1 MQDKPAA
8 AAPAGQP
15 GGLRL
20 CPLIAFDQI
29 AGGKYKL
36 RILWELLHGSRRYGQ
51 LRRSVVTACQGRPVT
66 DRILSRELKGLQER
80 GLIHRIQYPVVPPKV
95 EYTLTDAGKQLAPV
109 IEQIIAWGM
118 TGAHERALATPP
130 DAGSSLP

>member
-1 MQDKPAA
+1 MEDEDSVIKAA
-8 AAPAGQP
+8 NDQP

-36 RILWELLHGSRRYGQ
+36 RILWELLRSSRRYGE
-51 LRRSVVTACQGRPVT
+51 LRRSVVTACQGKPVT
-66 DRILSRELKGLQER
+66 DRILSHELKGLRER
-80 GLIHRIQYPVVPPKV
+80 GLIDRVQYPVVPPRV
-95 EYTLTDAGKQLAPV
+95 EYTLTEAGKQLAPV

-118 TGAHERALATPP
+118 TGAHERALAPP
-130 DAGSSLP
+130 ADVGP